1 MPTRRTFL
9 IAGAVA
15 GAATITGATTARPAA
30 ADPEAGPLPPSP
42 RFDCAAPGARLVGAA
57 PLHNATVMQSLA
69 FDNVNRHL
77 FVVQLMA
84 GGLRLPGEPAPVSGA
99 TRSANGDLCLTR
111 LDRHGRETGHMYLRG
126 FGHGVQI
133 GAEPTG
139 RGTFLWTETDSVA
152 EDGSGWGTRIC
163 RYRFADGAVLD
174 PGSPELAKQAPI
186 PGADRTTCGTDPVHR
201 RLVMRHRIGG
211 AFRYTLYRLDDVR
224 RHRYQPLAEVAQ
236 PALGHS
242 FQGYASYGSYLYLL
256 EGTSGAMPGNTHLTC
271 VDWRTGDV
279 VERRPVT
286 DGADVD
292 FREPEGMAVHVAG
305 PGAVRLCYG
314 FASGVPGARLAN
326 VYYKETLA

>member
-9 IAGAVA
+9 IAGAGA
-15 GAATITGATTARPAA
+15 GAALFATRPAG
-30 ADPEAGPLPPSP
+30 ADPDPGLLPPTP
-42 RFDCAAPGARLVGAA
+42 RFDCAAPGARLLGPA

-69 FDNVNRHL
+69 FDDVNGHV
-77 FVVQLMA
+77 FIVQLMA
-84 GGLRLPGEPAPVSGA
+84 GGLQLPGEPGPVSGA

-111 LDRHGRETGHMYLRG
+111 LDRQGRPTGHMYLRG

-152 EDGSGWGTRIC
+152 EAGSGWGTRLC
-163 RYRFADGAVLD
+163 RFRFADGAVLGPD
-174 PGSPELAKQAPI
+174 SPELAKHTPV

-201 RLVMRHRIGG
+201 RLVMRHRVGG

-224 RHRYQPLAEVAQ
+224 RHSYRPLAEVAQ
-236 PALGHS
+236 PALTYS

-256 EGTSGAMPGNTHLTC
+256 EGTSGAAPGNTHLTC

-279 VERRPVT
+279 VERRLVT

-305 PGAVRLCYG
+305 PGVARLCYG
-314 FASGVPGARLAN
+314 FASGVTGARLAN
-326 VYYKETLA
+326 VYAKDTLIQVR